1 MSSQVFSNRLW
12 KDESAFSVFEML
24 IVIALLSILTAVGV
38 VNYSEFRNSFD
49 RSNSIKQLEFDIR
62 RAKTLAVKEG
72 TRGILAMVDGGSSY
86 TFGYDYLPFTAPA
99 VADTQTFR
107 QSLPS
112 SVTVSFET
120 PLIFDSR
127 GYLIGEYGSLKSQK
141 VTLSQNGST
150 FSVMEVFPTGAIQH
164 E

>member
-1 MSSQVFSNRLW
+1 MSSQAYFDRRV
-12 KDESAFSVFEML
+12 KDEAAFSVFEML

-49 RSNSIKQLEFDIR
+49 RSNSVKQVEFDIR
-62 RAKTLAVKEG
+62 RAKALAVKEG
-72 TRGILAMVDGGSSY
+72 TRGILATTNGGSSY
-86 TFGYDYLPFTAPA
+86 TFGYDYLPFSSPP
-99 VADTQTFR
+99 VAGTQTFL
-107 QSLPS
+107 QNLPS
-112 SVTVSFET
+112 SVTVSFEA

-127 GYLIGEYGSLKSQK
+127 GYLIGEFGSLQSQK
-141 VTLSQNGST
+141 VELSQNGST